1 MNDILLKAREIAL
14 GVRTRK
20 WLVLAVAAALAVL
33 GSVVVTIIPERF
45 EATAR
50 VYVDTQTV
58 LKPLMKDIAAQP
70 DIDQQVA
77 MLAKTLI
84 SRPHVERLLSSPSLS
99 SEQFTPKQFDT
110 EVDRLMTAIKLELVG
125 KNLYAVSYKDVKPA
139 RAKVIVQELV
149 NLFVQSGQV
158 DKQRDSEDA
167 RRFIDEQIQV
177 LEGKLSLAETKV
189 KDFKLRNFG
198 MTGTSNQDYFVR
210 VSELSE
216 EIAKLRLS
224 LSAAEHT
231 RDALKR
237 ELSSEDPQL
246 PADAGITAGAVPT
259 ELDSRIDT
267 QKKLLDDLLRRYT
280 DEHPDVVSTRR
291 TIAQLERQK
300 RADADALRS
309 SGSPSK
315 GHAATSPV
323 YQKIRVSLAE
333 AEAQVASLRAQL
345 GLQHARLEE
354 TRSKAGKIPVVEAEL
369 AQLNR
374 DYDVLRKNYEQ
385 LVARRESASI
395 GVSLDQS
402 QQLTDFR
409 IVEPPRVSPKP
420 AFPARTFLAALML
433 ILPSLLSVAAV
444 AVMEQLSPKFNQTK
458 DLMNEVGRPV
468 LGTVGMFKS
477 ASELVRAKRQ
487 RIVFASLLAAGL
499 ALQLAWVGWVFMHS
513 ARA

>member
-1 MNDILLKAREIAL
+1 MNDILQKVREIAL
-14 GVRTRK
+14 GVWTRR
-20 WLVLAVAAALAVL
+20 WLVLVLSAILAVV
-33 GSVVVTIIPERF
+33 GSVVVSFVPERF

-99 SEQFTPKQFDT
+99 TEQFTPKQFDA

-177 LEGKLSLAETKV
+177 LEGKLSQAEAKV

-237 ELSSEDPQL
+237 ELASEDPQL
-246 PADAGITAGAVPT
+246 PPEASLNAGAAPT
-259 ELDSRIDT
+259 ELDSRIDA
-267 QKKLLDDLLRRYT
+267 QRKLLDELLRRYT

-291 TIAQLERQK
+291 TISQLERQK
-300 RADADALRS
+300 RAEADALRS
-309 SGSPSK
+309 GPSK
-315 GHAATSPV
+315 GSAATSPV

-333 AEAQVASLRAQL
+333 SEAQVASLRAQL
-345 GLQHARLEE
+345 GLQQSRLEE
-354 TRSKAGKIPVVEAEL
+354 TRSKAGQIPVVEAEL

-385 LVARRESASI
+385 LVARRESAAI

-409 IVEPPRVSPKP
+409 IVEPPRVSPKA
-420 AFPARTFLAALML
+420 AFPGRTFLAAIML
-433 ILPSLLSVAAV
+433 ILPAVLSIAVVAL
-444 AVMEQLSPKFNQTK
+444 MEHLSPKFNLSK

-477 ASELVRAKRQ
+477 TADLARERRQ
-487 RIVFASLLAAGL
+487 LIVFGSLVAGCL
-499 ALQLAWVGWVFMHS
+499 TLQLAWVGWMFMNS